1 MYIKNI
7 IIILLNLT
15 LVWGSVK
22 LDISNHETS
31 FQSSSNSLLS
41 LDCQITLG
49 DISINQEKDNFI
61 SIDISTSHHSMDIGN
76 PELPQINKLIEIPQS
91 GNPRFE
97 ITNEKYIIINLNNYN
112 IDNKIIPVQPP
123 RAKSGKQQNPIF
135 TLNNKIYSQNKFIN
149 EELIS
154 INEIFRCIFCFW
166 SFRWV
171 SKE

>member
-1 MYIKNI
+1 M
-7 IIILLNLT
+7 ILLNLT
-15 LVWGSVK
+15 VVWGSVK

-61 SIDISTSHHSMDIGN
+61 SIDISTSHHSMNIGN

-97 ITNEKYIIINLNNYN
+97 ITNEKYIIVNLNDYN

-123 RAKSGKQQNPIF
+123 RAKSGKNAHQLF
-135 TLNNKIYSQNKFIN
+135 TLNQTIYNKNEFIN
-149 EELIS
+149 D
-154 INEIFRCIFCFW
+154 EIITIDEFRGCGLAWTLFYVT
-166 SFRWV
+166 S
-171 SKE
+171 S